1 MKVSIHTLAVEQV
14 THTLKQLIGLL
25 DKGVAYAET
34 KKFDPTVLVNA
45 RLAPDMHPLAKQ
57 IQIVSDTAK
66 FGVARLT
73 GIEAPRFEDNE
84 KTIDELKA
92 RLAKTIDF
100 VQSAPASAFEGGED
114 RHVKITVPNRT
125 IEMNGLAYLRGWL
138 LPNFFFHV
146 SMAYAILRHNGV
158 DIGKRDFLG
167 DVSSAK

>member
-1 MKVSIHTLAVEQV
+1 MKVSIHSLAVEQV

-25 DKGVAYAET
+25 DKGVAYAEA

-66 FGVARLT
+66 FGIARLS
-73 GIEAPRFEDNE
+73 GVEAPKFEDNE
-84 KTIDELKA
+84 RTMDELKA

-100 VQSAPASAFEGGED
+100 VQSASASAFEGGED
-114 RHVKITVPNRT
+114 REVKINVPGRT
-125 IEMNGLAYLRGWL
+125 IEMNGLTYLRGWL
-138 LPNFFFHV
+138 LPNFFFHT
-146 SMAYAILRHNGV
+146 SIAYAILRHNGV

-167 DVSSAK
+167 ELK